1 MAARGSAWR
10 MAEMAGPIAAARVD
24 ETVVLLGRG
33 KLPTSWP
40 KVRRLAWQEQ
50 ALFWMV
56 LVNLLPLQAPCCIET
71 AEARPDDNDGMVF
84 RHRRRDSTGVRSC
97 ETPGNHS

>member
-1 MAARGSAWR
+1 ML
-10 MAEMAGPIAAARVD
+10 AAA
-24 ETVVLLGRG
+24 VVAAA
-33 KLPTSWP
+33 
-40 KVRRLAWQEQ
+40 LAAYLAYGVLEQ
-50 ALFWMV
+50 FG
-56 LVNLLPLQAPCCIET
+56 ET